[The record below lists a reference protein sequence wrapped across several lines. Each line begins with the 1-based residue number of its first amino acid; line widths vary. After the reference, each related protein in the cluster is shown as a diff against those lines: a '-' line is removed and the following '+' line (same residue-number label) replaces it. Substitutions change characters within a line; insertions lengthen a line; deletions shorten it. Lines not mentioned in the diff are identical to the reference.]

1 MAMFTLRLPDG
12 LARQFDKIAATD
24 GGRSDVLRRMIER
37 FCTAQGATL
46 PPLPAV
52 AGRSDR
58 IEVRLP
64 SEDTEALEI
73 LASEQR
79 MSRASWIVALIQ
91 SRLRAAPVP
100 AIEVRNELTD
110 IRIQLRGIAKNVNQ
124 VVKAFHAANM
134 EESRL
139 EVSREVARLAA
150 MAESVSEQVE
160 AIGDAMRGDLSYWRA
175 GDE

>member
-1 MAMFTLRLPDG
+1 MATFIVRLADDVA
-12 LARQFDKIAATD
+12 ARFDKLAASY
-24 GGRSDVLRRMIER
+24 GGRSKALRLVIGDA
-37 FCTAQGATL
+37 CNQAK
-46 PPLPAV
+46 PLPEV
-52 AGRSDR
+52 QPSSGRYRVEIKLNEGDAK
-58 IEVRLP
+58 RL
-64 SEDTEALEI
+64 EAMADERGLT
-73 LASEQR
+73 R
-79 MSRASWIVALIQ
+79 TDWIVALIQ
-91 SRLRAAPVP
+91 TRLNGAPVP
-100 AIEVRNELTD
+100 VVDQRQTLTD

-134 EESRL
+134 EDSRL

>member
-1 MAMFTLRLPDG
+1 MAMFTLRLPDD
-12 LARQFDKIAATD
+12 LAQQFDKIAATD

-37 FCTAQGATL
+37 VCTAQGSTL

-58 IEVRLP
+58 IEIRLP
-64 SEDTEALEI
+64 SEDTQSLEM
-73 LASEQR
+73 LASGQR
-79 MSRASWIVALIQ
+79 MSRVNWIVALIQ

-100 AIEVRNELTD
+100 PIEVRNELVD
-110 IRIQLRGIAKNVNQ
+110 IRKQLRGIAKNVNQ

-139 EVSREVARLAA
+139 EVGREVQRLAS
-150 MAESVSEQVE
+150 MEESVWEQVA
-160 AIGDAMRGDLSYWRA
+160 AIGDALRGDLSYWSA